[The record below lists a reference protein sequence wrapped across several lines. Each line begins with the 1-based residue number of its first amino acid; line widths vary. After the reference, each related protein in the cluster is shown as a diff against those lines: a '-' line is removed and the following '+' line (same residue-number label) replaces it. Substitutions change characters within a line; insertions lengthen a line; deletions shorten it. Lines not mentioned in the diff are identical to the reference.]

1 MSLSYN
7 KLEKKYN
14 NALERIKDLET
25 ELYFCRRNNKVSE
38 TIVKCNY
45 CNRNDGTCGCANR

>member
-14 NALERIKDLET
+14 EALEKILELET
-25 ELYFCRRNNKVSE
+25 ELYFCRRNKKL
-38 TIVKCNY
+38 TTCNH
-45 CNRNDGTCGCANR
+45 CNRLDGTCGCRNK

>member
-14 NALERIKDLET
+14 EALEKILDLET
-25 ELYFCRRNNKVSE
+25 KLYYCRRNKKLEDEVQ
-38 TIVKCNY
+38 K
-45 CNRNDGTCGCANR
+45 RK